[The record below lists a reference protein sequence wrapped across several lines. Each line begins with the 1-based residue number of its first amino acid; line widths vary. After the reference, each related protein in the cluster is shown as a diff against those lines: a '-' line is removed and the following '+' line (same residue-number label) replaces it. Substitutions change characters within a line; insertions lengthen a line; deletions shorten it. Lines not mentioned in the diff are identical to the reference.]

1 MVLKVYNTLKRKKEI
16 FKPLKGKKVNLF
28 VCGPTVYDYTHIGH
42 AKTYIQFDLIVK
54 YLKYKKYKVFYL
66 QNITDL
72 DDKIIDRAK
81 QLKKDSLGLAREYEK
96 YYYEDIEKI
105 GINSVDK
112 YARATDFIEKIVSQV
127 ERLIKKGYAYKIE
140 DGIYFDLSK
149 FKDYGKLSGKKA
161 LEAEDAVSRIDDSVN
176 KRNKGD
182 FCLWKF
188 SKEGEP
194 SWDTKIGSGRPG
206 WHIED
211 TAITETLFGQQYD
224 IHGGARDLIFP
235 HHEAEIAQME
245 SVSGKKPFVKYWLH
259 TGFLNVEG
267 KKMSK
272 SLGNVFNIRDITKE
286 YDPKVIRYFFIS
298 SHYRMPIDFSK
309 KLLEQSS
316 NSLKRINDFI
326 IKLRTSKDK
335 DNIKLIEKTKKL
347 FIEAMD
353 NDFDTPKAFAILFD
367 FIREVN
373 KKGGSKKALEFLEE
387 IDSIFDILTFEDI
400 LLDKQITKLIE
411 EREKARKKK
420 DFKKADEIR
429 DKLKEKGIILE
440 DTKEGVRWKKI

>member
-429 DKLKEKGIILE
+429 NKLKEKGIILE

>member
-96 YYYEDIEKI
+96 YYYEDKEKI

-161 LEAEDAVSRIDDSVN
+161 LEA
-176 KRNKGD
+176 
-182 FCLWKF
+182 
-188 SKEGEP
+188 
-194 SWDTKIGSGRPG
+194 
-206 WHIED
+206 
-211 TAITETLFGQQYD
+211 
-224 IHGGARDLIFP
+224 
-235 HHEAEIAQME
+235 
-245 SVSGKKPFVKYWLH
+245 
-259 TGFLNVEG
+259 
-267 KKMSK
+267 
-272 SLGNVFNIRDITKE
+272 
-286 YDPKVIRYFFIS
+286 
-298 SHYRMPIDFSK
+298 
-309 KLLEQSS
+309 
-316 NSLKRINDFI
+316 
-326 IKLRTSKDK
+326 
-335 DNIKLIEKTKKL
+335 
-347 FIEAMD
+347 
-353 NDFDTPKAFAILFD
+353 
-367 FIREVN
+367 
-373 KKGGSKKALEFLEE
+373 
-387 IDSIFDILTFEDI
+387 
-400 LLDKQITKLIE
+400 
-411 EREKARKKK
+411 
-420 DFKKADEIR
+420 
-429 DKLKEKGIILE
+429 
-440 DTKEGVRWKKI
+440 

>member
-1 MVLKVYNTLKRKKEI
+1 MLKVYNTLKRKKEI

-42 AKTYIQFDLIVK
+42 AKTYIQFDIIVK
-54 YLKYKKYKVFYL
+54 YLRYKKYKVFYL

-81 QLKKDSLGLAREYEK
+81 QLKKDPLRLAKEYEN
-96 YYYEDIEKI
+96 YYYEDIKKI
-105 GINSVDK
+105 GVDSVNK
-112 YARATDFIEKIVSQV
+112 YARATDFIDKIVSQV
-127 ERLIKKGYAYKIE
+127 ERLMKKGYAYRIE

-194 SWDTKIGSGRPG
+194 SWNTKIGSGRPG

-211 TAITETLFGQQYD
+211 TSITETLFGSQYD
-224 IHGGARDLIFP
+224 VHGGARDLIFP

-298 SHYRMPIDFSK
+298 NHYRMPIDFSK

-316 NSLKRINDFI
+316 NSLKRINDLI

-373 KKGGSKKALEFLEE
+373 KKGGSKKALEFFEE
-387 IDSIFDILTFEDI
+387 IDSIFNVLTFEDI
-400 LLDKQITKLIE
+400 SLDKQITKLIE

-429 DKLKEKGIILE
+429 NELKEKGIILE
-440 DTKEGVRWKKI
+440 DTKEGVRWKKV